1 MRFRIEIKL
10 CLWISESFY
19 NSNDIDITFR
29 YLCDSISTVMF
40 WLFNQSILDLSVKF
54 TELEVRIY
62 NIKLHDD
69 ETSLYTISKI
79 LLIIQYQ
86 LNFDDSPK
94 RIDILNFHSLLYYT
108 HYSAISNFVKYFSR
122 QNLFHLEPKLRK
134 MISTHSIK
142 HTIHFRST

>member
-1 MRFRIEIKL
+1 M
-10 CLWISESFY
+10 WISESFY
-19 NSNDIDITFR
+19 NSSDIDITFR
-29 YLCDSISTVMF
+29 CSCDSISTVMF
-40 WLFNQSILDLSVKF
+40 WLSNQSRMWHLSVK
-54 TELEVRIY
+54 LEIRIY

>member
-1 MRFRIEIKL
+1 
-10 CLWISESFY
+10 
-19 NSNDIDITFR
+19 
-29 YLCDSISTVMF
+29 MF

-86 LNFDDSPK
+86 LNFNDSPK
-94 RIDILNFHSLLYYT
+94 KIDILNFHSLLYYSLLIILLFPT
-108 HYSAISNFVKYFSR
+108 SLNISLAK
-122 QNLFHLEPKLRK
+122 
-134 MISTHSIK
+134 ISFI
-142 HTIHFRST
+142 